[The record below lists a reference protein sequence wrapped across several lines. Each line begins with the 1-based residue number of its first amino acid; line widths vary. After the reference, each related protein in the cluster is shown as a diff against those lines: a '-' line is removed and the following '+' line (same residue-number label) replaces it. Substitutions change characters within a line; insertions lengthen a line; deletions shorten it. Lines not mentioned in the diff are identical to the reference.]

1 MKTKFIN
8 KKKNIDIEDIAYD
21 KNKFVSII
29 LKELKLIIN
38 LNFD

>member
-1 MKTKFIN
+1 MKTKFVN
-8 KKKNIDIEDIAYD
+8 NKKNINIEDIAYD